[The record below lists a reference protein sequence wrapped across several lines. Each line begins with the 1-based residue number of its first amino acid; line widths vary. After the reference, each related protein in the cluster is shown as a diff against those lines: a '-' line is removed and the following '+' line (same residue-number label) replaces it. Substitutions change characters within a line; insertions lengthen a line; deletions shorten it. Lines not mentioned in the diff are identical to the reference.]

1 MAQTMALGLQ
11 GIGESLLEQ
20 QSRVVWIVV
29 MVLLSRWYRS
39 LHEQLRVAHGEK
51 SHPVIQRW
59 KSSSRLLR
67 EGYRP
72 PAWWSIGTQFMAGS
86 LHTVYH
92 NVIRT
97 LRPVAEVDYDRE
109 LFKLKCGATVG
120 LDWAKR
126 SGELE
131 APCKHDS
138 SKPIVLV
145 HHGLAGC
152 SNSQYVKSIVHH
164 LVRQNK
170 YRVVVMVARGCGGL
184 ELTTPY
190 GFTATGYNDL
200 AQAAAHLRE
209 ENPNA
214 KMFAVG
220 YSLGA
225 GLLANYLGRSGKSC
239 VFSGA
244 CVVSPCWD
252 YMKVTPYF
260 DVWSR
265 HFLAAS
271 MQGYTE
277 GHRDV
282 VQQHEK
288 IDFEKAMAAKTQRDF
303 DTHAVVPVHGYD
315 SVEEYYF
322 KSSPITYAHQI
333 TTPTLAFSAD
343 DDPVCSVEGAD
354 ILQQKGIFGPGL
366 VIARTA
372 RGGHVAWGEGVLGHS
387 SFMDRII
394 LEWLDTCY
402 EHEFSPEHAMQ
413 TSKQVAHDVAERVS
427 KHTQINLS
435 TPE

>member
-72 PAWWSIGTQFMAGS
+72 PAWTLPSALTGPNDLVSSRRLVNMTHPSPLFSCIMA
-86 LHTVYH
+86 LQAAV
-92 NVIRT
+92 
-97 LRPVAEVDYDRE
+97 
-109 LFKLKCGATVG
+109 
-120 LDWAKR
+120 
-126 SGELE
+126 
-131 APCKHDS
+131 
-138 SKPIVLV
+138 
-145 HHGLAGC
+145 
-152 SNSQYVKSIVHH
+152 NSQYVKSIVHH